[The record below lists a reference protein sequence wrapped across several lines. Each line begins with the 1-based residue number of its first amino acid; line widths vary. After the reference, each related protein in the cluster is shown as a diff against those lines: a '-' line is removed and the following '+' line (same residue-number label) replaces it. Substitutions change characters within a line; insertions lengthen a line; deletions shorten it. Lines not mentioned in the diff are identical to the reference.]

1 LALANSARLS
11 LLATTVWILAASC
24 GGHALAQPTDDID
37 TTEVE
42 IDALRADIR
51 AIQARLTAQ
60 EEQRDT
66 LQDELRE
73 SEQLISR
80 VDQDLDMLVSQQRA
94 LEEDWARLTAE
105 TDRLR
110 DNQNALSAGIEASIQ
125 QLWVLQQG
133 GGLRIWLG
141 GQSPHQAAR
150 HLAYYQLIVEE
161 QRTQLLAY
169 QAGLSELEA
178 HTRMVEDAEQKLAT
192 QAEAIAARRMQL
204 TAQQESKQQTLA
216 DITNALREDEQALQ
230 VLLQNQERLNSL
242 LSELKALAITPALHP
257 EPFVTRKGLLPM
269 PVGGKPANRFG
280 AVRNADIRWRG
291 WMIPT
296 EQGLPVKA
304 IHGGRVIFADWLR
317 GQGLIL
323 VIDHG
328 EGWLSLY
335 AQNHSLLRKVGEQV
349 DAGTVLGK
357 TGNTGGS
364 DTTGLYFEIRHN
376 GEPVDPAEW
385 LDS

>member
-1 LALANSARLS
+1 LALANSARFS

-24 GGHALAQPTDDID
+24 SGHALAQPTDDID

-66 LQDELRE
+66 LHDELRE

-242 LSELKALAITPALHP
+242 LSELKALAITPALQP
-257 EPFVTRKGLLPM
+257 EPERGYCPCPLAVSRLIASAQCATPIF
-269 PVGGKPANRFG
+269 VGGDG
-280 AVRNADIRWRG
+280 
-291 WMIPT
+291 
-296 EQGLPVKA
+296 
-304 IHGGRVIFADWLR
+304 
-317 GQGLIL
+317 
-323 VIDHG
+323 
-328 EGWLSLY
+328 
-335 AQNHSLLRKVGEQV
+335 
-349 DAGTVLGK
+349 
-357 TGNTGGS
+357 
-364 DTTGLYFEIRHN
+364 
-376 GEPVDPAEW
+376 
-385 LDS
+385 

>member
-1 LALANSARLS
+1 MALANSARFS

-80 VDQDLDMLVSQQRA
+80 VDQDLDMLVSQQRS
-94 LEEDWARLTAE
+94 LEEDWVRLTAE

-161 QRTQLLAY
+161 QRTQLVEY
-169 QAGLSELEA
+169 QAGLSELET
-178 HTRMVEDAEQKLAT
+178 HTRMLTDAEEKLAL
-192 QAEAIAARRMQL
+192 QAEAIAARRAQL
-204 TAQQESKQQTLA
+204 TAQQERKQQTLA
-216 DITNALREDEQALQ
+216 YITSALREGEQALR
-230 VLLQNQERLNSL
+230 VLLQNQERLSSL
-242 LSELKALAITPALHP
+242 LSELEALAITPALQSA
-257 EPFVTRKGLLPM
+257 PFVTRKGLLPM

-280 AVRNADIRWRG
+280 AVRNANIRWRG

-335 AQNHSLLRKVGEQV
+335 AQNHSLLRRAGEQV

-364 DTTGLYFEIRHN
+364 ETTGLYFEIRHN